1 MIAAGFSWF
10 HLIPSVDDGSLLP
23 AWIGDGAHT
32 HVYVLTAMV
41 CLLLIGFA
49 LIGRLGLERAKA
61 RDGLSRFNTGTSLS
75 PLVFGELFAE
85 MLMGLM
91 GNMLSKEDV
100 RKFFPLIAG
109 LFLYIFSCNI
119 LAVIPGFLPPTDYL
133 NTNVGMALISFVI
146 FNAVGLWRDPVGYIK
161 HLMGPV
167 WWLVFL
173 LLPIEIISLLVR
185 PAALMIR
192 LTGNM
197 YGDHQAFTVLS
208 SLVPYPVFYP
218 VALLVLA
225 CLVSAIQALVF
236 SLLTTVYISLAVPHH
251 EHEHSH

>member
-10 HLIPSVDDGSLLP
+10 HLIPSVDDGSLVP
-23 AWIGDGAHT
+23 FDSSHAY
-32 HVYVLTAMV
+32 VYVLTVMV
-41 CLLLIGFA
+41 CVLLTGFA
-49 LIGRLGLERAKA
+49 VLGRIGLERAKA
-61 RDGLSRFNTGTSLS
+61 REGLDRYNTGTSLN
-75 PLVFGELFAE
+75 PLVMGELFAE
-85 MLMGLM
+85 MFSGLM

-100 RKFFPLIAG
+100 RKFFPLVGG
-109 LFLYIFSCNI
+109 LFLYIFTCNI
-119 LAVIPGFLPPTDYL
+119 LSVIPGFLPPTDYL
-133 NTNVGMALISFVI
+133 NTNVGMAIISFIV
-146 FNAVGLWRDPVGYIK
+146 FNAVGLLRDPVGYIK
-161 HLMGPV
+161 HMMGPI

-197 YGDHQAFTVLS
+197 YGDHQAFTVMS

-218 VALLVLA
+218 IALLVLA
-225 CLVSAIQALVF
+225 CLVSIIQALVF